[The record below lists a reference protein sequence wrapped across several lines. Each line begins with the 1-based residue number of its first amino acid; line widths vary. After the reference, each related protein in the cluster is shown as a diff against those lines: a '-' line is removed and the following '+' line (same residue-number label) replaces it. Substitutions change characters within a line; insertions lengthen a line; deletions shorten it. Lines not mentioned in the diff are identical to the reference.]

1 VTETSKFGVIA
12 NEIGVR
18 PAGFQSEAKSG
29 DASLDSAIRMNL
41 KTIAPVPAIVRRSD
55 MALSGLCS
63 DSLFKKDTSRLRGA
77 MNDKVGIWIDHK
89 RAVIV
94 STSADRVTT
103 KTLESEVGPHAR
115 YSDRAEYPTSDGP
128 QDGRGEKKYEERY
141 GQHLDRYYDE
151 VISQLG
157 QPEALLIFGP
167 GEAKLQLK
175 ERLSRS
181 KALSKHIVGIETTDK
196 LTDPQI
202 VAKVKEHFG
211 IDR

>member
-1 VTETSKFGVIA
+1 M
-12 NEIGVR
+12 NEKI
-18 PAGFQSEAKSG
+18 
-29 DASLDSAIRMNL
+29 
-41 KTIAPVPAIVRRSD
+41 
-55 MALSGLCS
+55 
-63 DSLFKKDTSRLRGA
+63 
-77 MNDKVGIWIDHK
+77 GIWIDHK

-94 STSADRVTT
+94 STSPDRVTT
-103 KTLESEVGPHAR
+103 NTLESEVGPHDR
-115 YSDRAEYPTSDGP
+115 YADRAVYPTTGGP

-157 QPEALLIFGP
+157 QPEAVLIFGP
-167 GEAKLQLK
+167 GEAKVQLK

-181 KALSKHIVGIETTDK
+181 KEMSERLVEIETADK

-202 VAKVKEHFG
+202 VAKVKEHYG